1 VSQFDEIKMYE
12 SKFLVSSISLRDMTT
27 NRSLVVRWKLEWRRL
42 KDESHKRKSLPSCH
56 SEQPF

>member
-27 NRSLVVRWKLEWRRL
+27 NRSLVVR
-42 KDESHKRKSLPSCH
+42 
-56 SEQPF
+56 